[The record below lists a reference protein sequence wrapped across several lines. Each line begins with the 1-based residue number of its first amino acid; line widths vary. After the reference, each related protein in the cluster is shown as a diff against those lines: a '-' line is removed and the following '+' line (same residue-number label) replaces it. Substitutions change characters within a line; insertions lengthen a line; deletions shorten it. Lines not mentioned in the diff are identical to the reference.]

1 MKNYIFSIII
11 LITPIFGNIIYVPTE
26 SPNIQAGIDSAA
38 DGDTV
43 LVMAGTYVE
52 NINFE
57 GKNILVSSLFI
68 INNDSSFI
76 ELTTIDGD
84 EITSVVIFNSNEDS
98 SSILNGFTIRG
109 GLGYLADPDG
119 DGDSYSYGGGVYCEF
134 SSPTLSNLIIK
145 ENASP
150 DGGGGGI
157 FCYDADPIITNSTV
171 IQNSSNSVGGGLY
184 CKAGS
189 NPIFNNVIF
198 DGNWASHG
206 GGAYLRDNSIGE
218 FYHCVFQNNSTNGSG
233 GGITLKNDA
242 DIILDHVFFIDNLS
256 DYYGGGLYCNNASPA
271 LNNVTITL
279 NESDYGGGIYC
290 RNGAEPSL
298 LNTIIWDNIGSE
310 IYFRGNEDENNM
322 TIAYSNI
329 EGGTDGVTT
338 NDNADVDWLEGNIAL
353 DPLFCWPSENDYYLV
368 ENSPCAISGQDSTYM
383 GAYGIGCPPL
393 HMGPDWHVA
402 IDSGDDYND
411 GSFET
416 PFATITRA
424 LQQAEDG
431 DSIIIHPG
439 EYFETIDFTGKQI
452 VVGSLYLTSG
462 DSIYIEQTVIK
473 GAGPGS
479 IIVFESGETNTSIL
493 KGLTLSDG
501 TSSHGGAIYIAES
514 SPLLEDIIINSN
526 TADYGGG
533 IYFENAEPI
542 LQNIVL
548 SGNSANYGGAL
559 FFKDCSLNVNN
570 ITIEDNMAYY
580 GAGIYLQE
588 SIMEFE
594 YTLIVNNES
603 FSEGGAIYCFG
614 SNILLNHLTIADN
627 VSFNGGGALLAF
639 NNSNLQIQNSI
650 LWNNSPQEIM
660 FSPWET
666 FNYVSI
672 MNSDVMSGIEGV
684 LTNDNG
690 DVEWDSA
697 SIALY
702 PLFCDPDSGNFQL
715 ALNSPCLDAGGDS
728 LYMGAYGMGCEA
740 ILSNQEEIIPYELS
754 LLYSY
759 PNPFNP
765 SINIPFT
772 LPAAS
777 NVEILIVDILGR
789 VITEL
794 SNKTWSAGRNSITWD
809 ADHFS
814 SGVYF
819 IHFTAGDY
827 QKTQRIVLLK

>member
-76 ELTTIDGD
+76 ELTIIDGD
-84 EITSVVIFNSNEDS
+84 EITSVVIFDSNEDS

-218 FYHCVFQNNSTNGSG
+218 FYHCVFQNNFTNGSG

-310 IYFRGNEDENNM
+310 ICSAGN
-322 TIAYSNI
+322 
-329 EGGTDGVTT
+329 V
-338 NDNADVDWLEGNIAL
+338 
-353 DPLFCWPSENDYYLV
+353 
-368 ENSPCAISGQDSTYM
+368 
-383 GAYGIGCPPL
+383 
-393 HMGPDWHVA
+393 
-402 IDSGDDYND
+402 
-411 GSFET
+411 
-416 PFATITRA
+416 
-424 LQQAEDG
+424 
-431 DSIIIHPG
+431 
-439 EYFETIDFTGKQI
+439 
-452 VVGSLYLTSG
+452 LTC
-462 DSIYIEQTVIK
+462 
-473 GAGPGS
+473 
-479 IIVFESGETNTSIL
+479 IVF
-493 KGLTLSDG
+493 
-501 TSSHGGAIYIAES
+501 AI
-514 SPLLEDIIINSN
+514 P
-526 TADYGGG
+526 
-533 IYFENAEPI
+533 
-542 LQNIVL
+542 
-548 SGNSANYGGAL
+548 
-559 FFKDCSLNVNN
+559 NN
-570 ITIEDNMAYY
+570 FMA
-580 GAGIYLQE
+580 A
-588 SIMEFE
+588 
-594 YTLIVNNES
+594 
-603 FSEGGAIYCFG
+603 
-614 SNILLNHLTIADN
+614 
-627 VSFNGGGALLAF
+627 
-639 NNSNLQIQNSI
+639 
-650 LWNNSPQEIM
+650 
-660 FSPWET
+660 
-666 FNYVSI
+666 
-672 MNSDVMSGIEGV
+672 
-684 LTNDNG
+684 
-690 DVEWDSA
+690 
-697 SIALY
+697 
-702 PLFCDPDSGNFQL
+702 
-715 ALNSPCLDAGGDS
+715 
-728 LYMGAYGMGCEA
+728 
-740 ILSNQEEIIPYELS
+740 
-754 LLYSY
+754 
-759 PNPFNP
+759 
-765 SINIPFT
+765 
-772 LPAAS
+772 
-777 NVEILIVDILGR
+777 R
-789 VITEL
+789 
-794 SNKTWSAGRNSITWD
+794 
-809 ADHFS
+809 
-814 SGVYF
+814 
-819 IHFTAGDY
+819 
-827 QKTQRIVLLK
+827 